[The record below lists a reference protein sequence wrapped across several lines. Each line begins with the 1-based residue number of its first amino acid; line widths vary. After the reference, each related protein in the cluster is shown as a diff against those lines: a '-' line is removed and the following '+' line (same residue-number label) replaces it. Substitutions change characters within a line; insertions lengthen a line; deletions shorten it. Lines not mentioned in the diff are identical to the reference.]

1 MCSRERPWL
10 RPGFLKRREQ
20 GGRLVAAQIPAQT
33 APGHS
38 DLLPGLPGRLVFL
51 HRILMLFSRPDE
63 MVGRSRLCFIR
74 SSLHSL
80 HSHPYFTPSPPPP
93 PPHSHPYLYPTP
105 TPTSLPPL
113 PHPIPTPTSPP
124 LHLYPSPPHL
134 YPTPP
139 HPCGG
144 NQADPPPELYLD
156 GDVQF

>member
-1 MCSRERPWL
+1 MCSWERPWL

-80 HSHPYFTPSPPPP
+80 PTLTCTSTP
-93 PPHSHPYLYPTP
+93 
-105 TPTSLPPL
+105 LPPL
-113 PHPIPTPTSPP
+113 
-124 LHLYPSPPHL
+124 LHSHPHL

-144 NQADPPPELYLD
+144 SQADPPPELYLD
-156 GDVQF
+156 GDVQFNLS